1 MNRVKQLMPQMA
13 TSEGIWEGVYIYLD
27 ADGKELDRHK
37 SRLTHVFP
45 DSHPDEYHQRNQY
58 EWEDG
63 RAEDLEFRFG
73 LDKKAASVG
82 ITQLSWETDR
92 SYGHVWEEP
101 VRVGDLA
108 TIRVSWHRTEIEGY
122 TPFDIPH
129 ATLHE
134 IIQQTLDGSMRSR
147 VWQWFVDH
155 ELVGRTIIREKRI
168 T

>member
-1 MNRVKQLMPQMA
+1 MPQMA
-13 TSEGIWEGVYIYLD
+13 TSEGIWEGVYIYYD
-27 ADGKELDRHK
+27 ADGQEVDRHK
-37 SRLTHVFP
+37 SRLTHTFP
-45 DSHPDEYHQRNQY
+45 ESQPDEYHQRNQY
-58 EWEDG
+58 EWADG
-63 RAEDLEFRFG
+63 RSEDLEFRFG
-73 LDKKAASVG
+73 LDHKAAQVG
-82 ITQLSWETDR
+82 VTQLTWDTER
-92 SYGHVWEEP
+92 SYGKVWEEP

-108 TIRVSWHRTEIEGY
+108 TVRVSWHRTEIEGY

-155 ELVGRTIIREKRI
+155 ELVGRTMIREKRI

>member
-13 TSEGIWEGVYIYLD
+13 TSEGVWEGIYIYTD
-27 ADGKELDRHK
+27 VDGKELDRHK
-37 SRLTHVFP
+37 SRLTHSFP

-58 EWEDG
+58 EWDDG
-63 RAEDLEFRFG
+63 R
-73 LDKKAASVG
+73 
-82 ITQLSWETDR
+82 
-92 SYGHVWEEP
+92 

-147 VWQWFVDH
+147 TWQWFVDRK
-155 ELVGRTIIREKRI
+155 LIGRTIIHEKRV